1 MTDAGESIEA
11 RLALWLEQNNSMVER
26 WRAMLVDLRAAT
38 GNDYAMYAV
47 ANRELLDLALSG
59 QSGL

>member
-1 MTDAGESIEA
+1 MADAPDEIEA
-11 RLALWLEQNNSMVER
+11 RLALWLEQNQVMVER
-26 WRAMLVDLRAAT
+26 WRSMLVDLRAAT

-59 QSGL
+59 QTGL

>member
-1 MTDAGESIEA
+1 MRWTD
-11 RLALWLEQNNSMVER
+11 RLAQLCVC
-26 WRAMLVDLRAAT
+26 AGVVMLPLAANAAT

>member
-1 MTDAGESIEA
+1 
-11 RLALWLEQNNSMVER
+11 MVER

-47 ANRELLDLALSG
+47 ANRELLDLAMSG
-59 QSGL
+59 QAVL